1 MTQLIHIKSPQ
12 VTRKQRKRRTVRA
25 MSRLLLFYFSLVSFD
40 ASGFLVPNG
49 KTTVQSPV
57 GEIVGFTSTATIGG
71 RQGTVR
77 NYLGIPFAEPPV
89 NRARFSKPIPKARF
103 SSPFDASNYGH
114 SCFQFEGRFNAPR
127 NASYSED
134 CLTLNIFAPEELPGS
149 ITLYP
154 GESFRKTICLRGF
167 QLGYS

>member
-1 MTQLIHIKSPQ
+1 MT
-12 VTRKQRKRRTVRA
+12 
-25 MSRLLLFYFSLVSFD
+25 RLLLFYSSLLSFD
-40 ASGFLVPNG
+40 SASGFLVPNG

-71 RQGTVR
+71 RQETVR

-89 NRARFSKPIPKARF
+89 NNARFSKPIPKAMF

-114 SCFQFEGRFNAPR
+114 SCFQFEGRFNAPK

-149 ITLYP
+149 NKLFP
-154 GESFRKTICLRGF
+154 GQSFCKKSVCVV
-167 QLGYS
+167 SN